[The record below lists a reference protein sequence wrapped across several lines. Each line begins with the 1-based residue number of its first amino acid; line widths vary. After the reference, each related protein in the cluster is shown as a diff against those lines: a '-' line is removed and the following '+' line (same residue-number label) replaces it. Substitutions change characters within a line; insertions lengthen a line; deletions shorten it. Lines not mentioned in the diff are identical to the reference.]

1 MATGRSRSYLFA
13 LVHGGGTVPPEL
25 GAARRLVKRGHH
37 VEVLAENSMI
47 DEVRATGAIFRPWV
61 LANNRPA
68 GGPEHDPL
76 HDWQCRTP
84 AQLFTRLLDRLL
96 AGPARQYAAD
106 VISAVDA
113 HPPNRVVCSM
123 FAVGAMV
130 GAEAACIP
138 YDVLMPNIYLLP
150 ARGCRRSDSA
160 GSRRPARLAGS
171 ATWLS
176 PSPFSANGTRA
187 ATASTSSV
195 SRTVGG
201 LLLRA
206 DLGWRVCPRWIRR
219 GWRSA
224 VRARAMGWPLP
235 WPSWPGTAARSRLR
249 CRCWC
254 IPCSTTG
261 QRRGKGS
268 TTGQRRG
275 KGSTTRAIGCG
286 TRPATGSAGRHTL
299 AAPILMSQSRPVTRT

>member
-1 MATGRSRSYLFA
+1 
-13 LVHGGGTVPPEL
+13 
-25 GAARRLVKRGHH
+25 
-37 VEVLAENSMI
+37 MI

-113 HPPNRVVCSM
+113 HPPNRVVLHVRRRRHGGRRSRLHSLRRTDAQHL
-123 FAVGAMV
+123 FIAGAGAAAVRTRR
-130 GAEAACIP
+130 AAASRPAWPDPRPGCHQVRSAPMEQGPRPHQRVP
-138 YDVLMPNIYLLP
+138 YPAPLEGCYSVLTWLAGLP
-150 ARGCRRSDSA
+150 AVD
-160 GSRRPARLAGS
+160 PAR
-171 ATWLS
+171 
-176 PSPFSANGTRA
+176 
-187 ATASTSSV
+187 
-195 SRTVGG
+195 
-201 LLLRA
+201 
-206 DLGWRVCPRWIRR
+206 
-219 GWRSA
+219 
-224 VRARAMGWPLP
+224 VRARAVGWPLP
-235 WPSWPGTAARSRLR
+235 WPCWPGTAARSRLR

-254 IPCSTTG
+254 IRC
-261 QRRGKGS
+261 S

>member
-13 LVHGGGTVPPEL
+13 LVHGGGTVPPGL
-25 GAARRLVKRGHH
+25 GSVRRLVKRGHH

-68 GGPEHDPL
+68 RGPEHDPL

-138 YDVLMPNIYLLP
+138 YDVLMPNIYVLP
-150 ARGCRRSDSA
+150 ARGLPPFGLGGQPPA
-160 GSRRPARLAGS
+160 GPLGRIRDLVVTKSVQRQWNKGRDRINEFRIPHRWRT
-171 ATWLS
+171 AT
-176 PSPFSANGTRA
+176 
-187 ATASTSSV
+187 
-195 SRTVGG
+195 
-201 LLLRA
+201 
-206 DLGWRVCPRWIRR
+206 
-219 GWRSA
+219 
-224 VRARAMGWPLP
+224 
-235 WPSWPGTAARSRLR
+235 
-249 CRCWC
+249 
-254 IPCSTTG
+254 PC
-261 QRRGKGS
+261 
-268 TTGQRRG
+268 
-275 KGSTTRAIGCG
+275 
-286 TRPATGSAGRHTL
+286 
-299 AAPILMSQSRPVTRT
+299 

>member
-68 GGPEHDPL
+68 RGPEHDPL

-150 ARGCRRSDSA
+150 ARGCRRSDAARIA
-160 GSRRPARLAGS
+160 GRIGLGGQPPAGPLGRIRDLVVTKSVQRQWNKGRDRISEFRIPHRR
-171 ATWLS
+171 
-176 PSPFSANGTRA
+176 RA
-187 ATASTSSV
+187 AT
-195 SRTVGG
+195 
-201 LLLRA
+201 
-206 DLGWRVCPRWIRR
+206 
-219 GWRSA
+219 
-224 VRARAMGWPLP
+224 
-235 WPSWPGTAARSRLR
+235 
-249 CRCWC
+249 
-254 IPCSTTG
+254 PC
-261 QRRGKGS
+261 
-268 TTGQRRG
+268 
-275 KGSTTRAIGCG
+275 
-286 TRPATGSAGRHTL
+286 
-299 AAPILMSQSRPVTRT
+299 

>member
-1 MATGRSRSYLFA
+1 
-13 LVHGGGTVPPEL
+13 
-25 GAARRLVKRGHH
+25 
-37 VEVLAENSMI
+37 MI

-187 ATASTSSV
+187 ATASASSV

-206 DLGWRVCPRWIRR
+206 DLAGGSARGGSGAGGDRRCERGRWVGRCRGPVGPGPRR
-219 GWRSA
+219 GHACAAGAGVSHARRPVSDA
-224 VRARAMGWPLP
+224 GRAR
-235 WPSWPGTAARSRLR
+235 
-249 CRCWC
+249 
-254 IPCSTTG
+254 
-261 QRRGKGS
+261 
-268 TTGQRRG
+268 
-275 KGSTTRAIGCG
+275 
-286 TRPATGSAGRHTL
+286 RPVSDAGR
-299 AAPILMSQSRPVTRT
+299 ARPPGPSDVEPGQQPVRLGVIPWRRRS